1 MRFVYLSTSN
11 QDDLSCLSVRCV
23 QRKAEVMESR
33 ILQSVHDIFFSFK
46 TEILARLIN
55 CIIF

>member
-23 QRKAEVMESR
+23 QRKAEVMESK
-33 ILQSVHDIFFSFK
+33 ILQSVHDIFFLLKQKS
-46 TEILARLIN
+46 LQGS
-55 CIIF
+55 